1 MRWKDPARLMA
12 SAQILKD
19 RLLPDC
25 AEHKTFRGPRAHGL
39 GVHLPGAFYDRTTYR
54 LCPQGFAAKKNLL
67 DFRLRAQLRD
77 PAVACPAVVCVWT

>member
-39 GVHLPGAFYDRTTYR
+39 GIHLLGAFTIAPRTDLARKGLRPRRIYLISGSGLSLGLR
-54 LCPQGFAAKKNLL
+54 LLL
-67 DFRLRAQLRD
+67 FPL
-77 PAVACPAVVCVWT
+77 